1 MRVAYFDCF
10 SGASGDMILG
20 SLVDAGLDSAVLA
33 RELGKLS
40 LPPHRVSFKKVLR
53 AGISG
58 TKFDVLPERAVTNDG
73 DRAGRPWSFKELC
86 GPVERSGLSEKVVSE
101 SLSVLRRLGEGE
113 ARVHDTT
120 LDDVHFHELGAL
132 DTILDVVGAVAG
144 FNRLGLEEILFS
156 PLPTGSGL
164 VECEHGRLPVPAPIT
179 LELLRGQKVV
189 SGPGLEGHELTTPTG
204 AAILTTLGRCV
215 DSCPDVTLD
224 AIGYGAGSRDTPET
238 PNLLR
243 VLLGELSSA
252 SCSGR
257 DDEVWLVETNVD
269 DMTGE
274 ICGYVT
280 DKLFQAGA
288 VDVYTTAIQM
298 KKNRPGV
305 LFSAIVPEGSKEAVE
320 KVFFRETTTFGVRS
334 YKASRSVLGRSF
346 IEVDTRY
353 GPVKIKVGRLNG
365 QIRNMS
371 PEYEDCRRIAEQE
384 AVPLKSVYE
393 AAMEATKRT

>member
-1 MRVAYFDCF
+1 
-10 SGASGDMILG
+10 
-20 SLVDAGLDSAVLA
+20 
-33 RELGKLS
+33 
-40 LPPHRVSFKKVLR
+40 
-53 AGISG
+53 
-58 TKFDVLPERAVTNDG
+58 
-73 DRAGRPWSFKELC
+73 
-86 GPVERSGLSEKVVSE
+86 
-101 SLSVLRRLGEGE
+101 
-113 ARVHDTT
+113 
-120 LDDVHFHELGAL
+120 
-132 DTILDVVGAVAG
+132 
-144 FNRLGLEEILFS
+144 
-156 PLPTGSGL
+156 
-164 VECEHGRLPVPAPIT
+164 
-179 LELLRGQKVV
+179 
-189 SGPGLEGHELTTPTG
+189 
-204 AAILTTLGRCV
+204 
-215 DSCPDVTLD
+215 
-224 AIGYGAGSRDTPET
+224 
-238 PNLLR
+238 
-243 VLLGELSSA
+243 
-252 SCSGR
+252 
-257 DDEVWLVETNVD
+257 
-269 DMTGE
+269 MTGE

-305 LFSAIVPEGSKEAVE
+305 LFSAIVPEGSKDAVE